1 MREHL
6 AFACRVFTWRFFRE
20 GYERG
25 LFFKGISNRIPLI
38 STERRG
44 VMPKDAVSVPG
55 RDPQPIQVERCQMSH
70 GRMIR
75 VVSVFPA
82 HGSCSPEDKL
92 KKLIDME
99 LNKSLNDA

>member
-1 MREHL
+1 
-6 AFACRVFTWRFFRE
+6 
-20 GYERG
+20 
-25 LFFKGISNRIPLI
+25 
-38 STERRG
+38 
-44 VMPKDAVSVPG
+44 MPKDDVAVPG

>member
-1 MREHL
+1 MKEDFSSREY
-6 AFACRVFTWRFFRE
+6 RT
-20 GYERG
+20 GYLLSQQRG
-25 LFFKGISNRIPLI
+25 G
-38 STERRG
+38 G
-44 VMPKDAVSVPG
+44 VMPKDDVPVSG